1 MSKIHYTK
9 PSITDLEISYAT
21 DAATNGWG
29 ERCYEYINKFE
40 NKFIEHLGVKHAI
53 ATSSCTGAMH
63 MGLAALGIGPGD
75 EVIIG
80 DINWIASAIPAVH
93 LGAKPVFVDVL
104 SDTWCI
110 NPAKIEAAITPQHES
125 NNSRTFIW

>member
-9 PSITDLEISYAT
+9 PSITELEIRYAT

-29 ERCYEYINKFE
+29 EHCYEYITRFE
-40 NKFIEHLGVKHAI
+40 NKFAEHLGVKCAI

-63 MGLAALGIGPGD
+63 MGLTALGITSGD

-80 DINWIASAIPAVH
+80 DTNWIASVAPIVY
-93 LGAKPVFVDVL
+93 LGAKPVFVDIL
-104 SDTWCI
+104 ADSWGASI
-110 NPAKIEAAITPQHES
+110 PIKLKQLLRHE
-125 NNSRTFIW
+125 RKL